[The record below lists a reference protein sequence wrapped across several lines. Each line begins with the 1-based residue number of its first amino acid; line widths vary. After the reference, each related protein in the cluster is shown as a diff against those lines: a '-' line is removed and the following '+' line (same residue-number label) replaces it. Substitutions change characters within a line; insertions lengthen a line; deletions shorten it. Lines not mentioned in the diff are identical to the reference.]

1 MTRTLPSQ
9 EETKLA
15 TLPFTLAG
23 RSPCSTVTHTT
34 YTSHT
39 TFHTTGVIHRK
50 LHCALVDNRFGQDS
64 ANYQWQVKWER
75 VASKDW
81 EADRRGA
88 EGIDK
93 RKFMVSWF
101 ALIDIWTDAV
111 DAEMYVHGVWPDYVC
126 VCAGTLSA
134 LCCSSHASYVF
145 TSLSSI
151 VCAHLA

>member
-1 MTRTLPSQ
+1 VIVSLSLLIPFTP
-9 EETKLA
+9 A
-15 TLPFTLAG
+15 TLAPL
-23 RSPCSTVTHTT
+23 SHTT

-39 TFHTTGVIHRK
+39 TTFHTSGVIHRK
-50 LHCALVDNRFGQDS
+50 LHCALVDNRFGQDN

-111 DAEMYVHGVWPDYVC
+111 DAEMYVHGVALLC
-126 VCAGTLSA
+126 VCALVLRALSA
-134 LCCSSHASYVF
+134 ALGFPSPSHAPYV
-145 TSLSSI
+145 
-151 VCAHLA
+151 